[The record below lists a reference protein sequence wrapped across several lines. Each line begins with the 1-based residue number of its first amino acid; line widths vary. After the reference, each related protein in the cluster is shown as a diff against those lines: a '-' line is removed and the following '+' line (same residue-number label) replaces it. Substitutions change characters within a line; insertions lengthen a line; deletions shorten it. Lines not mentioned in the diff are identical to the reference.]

1 MRKTFQRFFTLLLI
15 SGIGYL
21 GLKIYQLFKGVIELD
36 KTLPQYLG
44 NIIGEIP
51 IISIVAM
58 LNKLTITI
66 KYKKNVIKK
75 HKDLDNMVKDYVI
88 DFYPIFKANNVKVLI
103 EELKEEKE
111 KPSTKEKKEYKKNNK
126 TIWNNS

>member
-1 MRKTFQRFFTLLLI
+1 MKKTFKKLFALIII

-21 GLKIYQLFKGVIELD
+21 GLKIYQLLKGLIELD

-44 NIIGEIP
+44 NIIGEVP
-51 IISIVAM
+51 IVSIIANF
-58 LNKLTITI
+58 NKITITVKFDQEVI
-66 KYKKNVIKK
+66 EKNKG
-75 HKDLDNMVKDYVI
+75 LDKIVTDYVT

-111 KPSTKEKKEYKKNNK
+111 VPAPKEKE
-126 TIWNNS
+126 